1 MVNKAGQRMHRG
13 YPSLPSPPVD
23 ERPSVTHEAYIHLV
37 RDAIVEGGDL
47 TVGER
52 QRIARAKLTYGAG
65 DGSYRGVCHF
75 AKWTTDAAGDLL
87 EIAALSEEGPIQLA
101 GTTTHELAHVIA
113 GNTAGHGAEWKAACQ
128 RLGLFNAL
136 AAGMQY
142 KEDDLA
148 DHVRKVATAYQFSDG
163 TPNGHGASLFPFLT
177 RGPRPC
183 PLGIGTRGGTSRG
196 PGSGSRLRLYLCD
209 CIPDKATGRTNKVRV
224 ASDVWHATCKACGVD
239 FRPGVHVPGLGGLD
253 SD

>member
-1 MVNKAGQRMHRG
+1 MTNKAGQRTWQGWPTYSH
-13 YPSLPSPPVD
+13 PVD
-23 ERPSVTHEAYIHLV
+23 DRPSVTHEAYIHLV
-37 RDAIVEGGDL
+37 RDAIVAGGDL

-65 DGSYRGVCHF
+65 DGSYRGVCHY
-75 AKWTTDAAGDLL
+75 AKWATDAAGDLL

-142 KEDDLA
+142 QETDLA
-148 DHVRKVATAYQFSDG
+148 DHVRAIATGYQFSDG
-163 TPNGHGASLFPFLT
+163 APNGHGSHSLGLLLK
-177 RGPRPC
+177 GPRPC

-196 PGSGSRLRLYLCD
+196 PGSGSRLRLYQCLCVPFKEHG
-209 CIPDKATGRTNKVRV
+209 ITNKVRV
-224 ASDVWHATCKACGVD
+224 ASDDWLATCNRCNERFILQGTDIPSPAPTED
-239 FRPGVHVPGLGGLD
+239 
-253 SD
+253 

>member
-1 MVNKAGQRMHRG
+1 MNKAGQRTWQG

-37 RDAIVEGGDL
+37 RDAIVAGGDL

-65 DGSYRGVCHF
+65 DGSYRGVCHY

-87 EIAALSEEGPIQLA
+87 EIAALSEEGPVQLA
-101 GTTTHELAHVIA
+101 GTTTHELAHVV
-113 GNTAGHGAEWKAACQ
+113 AGHGAGHDAQWKAACQ

-142 KEDDLA
+142 QESDLA
-148 DHVRKVATAYQFSDG
+148 AHVRAIATGYQFSDG
-163 TPNGHGASLFPFLT
+163 TPNGHGAGFT
-177 RGPRPC
+177 RGTRPC

-209 CIPDKATGRTNKVRV
+209 CIPDKATGRTNKARV
-224 ASDVWHATCKACGVD
+224 ASDTWQATCKVCGVD
-239 FRPGVHVPGLGGLD
+239 FRPGVHAPGPGGLD
-253 SD
+253 D

>member
-1 MVNKAGQRMHRG
+1 MNKAGQRGYKG
-13 YPSLPSPPVD
+13 YPSYHAPVD

-37 RDAIVEGGDL
+37 RDAIVAGGDL

-87 EIAALSEEGPIQLA
+87 EIAALSEEGPVQLA
-101 GTTTHELAHVIA
+101 GTTTHELAHVV
-113 GNTAGHGAEWKAACQ
+113 AGHGAGHDAQWKAACQ

-142 KEDDLA
+142 TEADLA
-148 DHVRKVATAYQFSDG
+148 PHLASIATGYQFSDG
-163 TPNGHGASLFPFLT
+163 TPNGHGSSLFPFVT
-177 RGPRPC
+177 RGARPC

-196 PGSGSRLRLYLCD
+196 PGSGSRLRLYQCA
-209 CIPDKATGRTNKVRV
+209 CTPDKATGRTNKARV
-224 ASDVWHATCKACGVD
+224 ASDNWTATCKRCGAD
-239 FRPGVHVPGLGGLD
+239 FTQQAEAPIPAPAGTEGE
-253 SD
+253 

>member
-1 MVNKAGQRMHRG
+1 MVNRAGQRGWKG
-13 YPSLPSPPVD
+13 YPSLPPAPVD

-37 RDAIVEGGDL
+37 RDAIVAGGDL

-65 DGSYRGVCHF
+65 DGSYRGVCHY

-101 GTTTHELAHVIA
+101 GTTTHELAHVVA
-113 GNTAGHGAEWKAACQ
+113 GHGSGHGAEWKAACQ

-142 KEDDLA
+142 TEDDLA
-148 DHVRKVATAYQFSDG
+148 PHVRAIATGYQFSDG
-163 TPNGHGASLFPFLT
+163 TPNGHGAGLLI

-196 PGSGSRLRLYLCD
+196 PGSGSRLRLYRCQ
-209 CIPDKATGRTNKVRV
+209 CTPDKATGRTNKARV
-224 ASDVWHATCKACGVD
+224 ASDNWHATCKVCSADFMMDQGTVD
-239 FRPGVHVPGLGGLD
+239 ITHLLPTEGE
-253 SD
+253 